1 MGLNKPG
8 EVSNFLEFL
17 PLFADVDGVRTMRV
31 FFSHATAVC
40 MRRLCP
46 AGQKNRLK
54 KSLHLSVTCD
64 PRPASP
70 LLGLIPH
77 IQEFGVAGG
86 GDIAATLV
94 NGTIQC

>member
-1 MGLNKPG
+1 MSGNVSKEGITADLEWMHRVGIGGMQMFDGDLGVARYLDKPVIWMTP
-8 EVSNFLEFL
+8 EWKDAF
-17 PLFADVDGVRTMRV
+17 
-31 FFSHATAVC
+31 
-40 MRRLCP
+40 
-46 AGQKNRLK
+46 
-54 KSLHLSVTCD
+54 TCD

>member
-1 MGLNKPG
+1 MHKAP
-8 EVSNFLEFL
+8 
-17 PLFADVDGVRTMRV
+17 P
-31 FFSHATAVC
+31 
-40 MRRLCP
+40 
-46 AGQKNRLK
+46 GQKNRPK

-86 GDIAATLV
+86 GDIAVTLV